1 MSKPVRSDEEIG
13 ADVERVHG
21 VLSGPG
27 WAETKAA
34 ALHDGSRVVERS
46 ERADGGVRLVVSR
59 ELPAGG
65 PGFLQRF
72 LPRDGRVVQTDDWGP
87 PEDGQRH
94 GTWQVV
100 IPGVPAAARQ
110 ADVVRQPAPLLGP
123 NLIHAG
129 TLGLAP
135 EASCLDHGIGD
146 GGQSQAAVT
155 QRQPKPA
162 KHHGQVEQAGLNSFR
177 TGNESG

>member
-1 MSKPVRSDEEIG
+1 MSKPVRSSHEIG

-34 ALHDGSRVVERS
+34 ALHDGSRVVERL

-65 PGFLQRF
+65 PGFLERF
-72 LPRDGRVVQTDDWGP
+72 LPRDGRVVQTDEWDP
-87 PEDGQRH
+87 PGDGQRR

-100 IPGVPAAARQ
+100 IPGVPA
-110 ADVVRQPAPLLGP
+110 
-123 NLIHAG
+123 
-129 TLGLAP
+129 TLGGTMRLEPSGTGCRYVVEGAITVP
-135 EASCLDHGIGD
+135 IPLVGGKAETFIAENVQKLSAREAELLRDAVS
-146 GGQSQAAVT
+146 GG
-155 QRQPKPA
+155 
-162 KHHGQVEQAGLNSFR
+162 
-177 TGNESG
+177 

>member
-1 MSKPVRSDEEIG
+1 MSTPVRSDEEIG

-34 ALHDGSRVVERS
+34 ALSDGSRVVERL

-65 PGFLQRF
+65 PGFLERF
-72 LPRDGRVVQTDDWGP
+72 LPRDGRVVQTDEWGP
-87 PEDGQRH
+87 PEDGQRR

-100 IPGVPAAARQ
+100 IPGVPA
-110 ADVVRQPAPLLGP
+110 
-123 NLIHAG
+123 
-129 TLGLAP
+129 TLGGTMRLEPTATGCRYVVEGAIRVP
-135 EASCLDHGIGD
+135 IPLVGGKAEAFIAEMVQKLSAREAELLRDAVS
-146 GGQSQAAVT
+146 GG
-155 QRQPKPA
+155 
-162 KHHGQVEQAGLNSFR
+162 
-177 TGNESG
+177 